1 MWCNLTKDS
10 VVPCTLA
17 SVPTLDKD
25 GSNKADFFLPDVI
38 GSRKFVRNFAG
49 YPRSDI
55 AIINEQTNQK
65 VAEALLNDLVDYS
78 SPNSARSDTDFQLS
92 LRSKYCQT
100 PSEMI
105 RYFDGELARRDS
117 LRQSLDHETS
127 KADSTD
133 DVIDKV

>member
-1 MWCNLTKDS
+1 MWCNLTKES
-10 VVPCTLA
+10 EVTCILA

-78 SPNSARSDTDFQLS
+78 SPNSVHSDTDFQLS

-117 LRQSLDHETS
+117 LRQALSSETPKVDTS
-127 KADSTD
+127 D

>member
-1 MWCNLTKDS
+1 MWCNLTKES
-10 VVPCTLA
+10 EVTCKLA

-78 SPNSARSDTDFQLS
+78 SNSVHSDTDFQLS

-117 LRQSLDHETS
+117 LRQAMISESPKVDT
-127 KADSTD
+127 TD